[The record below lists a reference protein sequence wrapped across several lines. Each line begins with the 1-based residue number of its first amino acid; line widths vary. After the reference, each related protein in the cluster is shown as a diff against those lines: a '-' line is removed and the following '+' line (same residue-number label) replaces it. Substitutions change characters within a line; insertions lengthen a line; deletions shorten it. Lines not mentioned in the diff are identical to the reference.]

1 MFTMKVITLSAL
13 MLLASSVAWGETA
26 CRTVDYPD
34 HTEVICNGDE
44 KSVPDRKASST
55 AMRAIVHTAVQQVP
69 IAATPVTPPAPAK
82 AQAAYTATPPVPE
95 AASQKHRE
103 TAAEHLAKRKAH
115 ALRNTAVLTNATS
128 LASPVVPGAK

>member
-1 MFTMKVITLSAL
+1 MKIITLSAL

-34 HTEVICNGDE
+34 HTELICNGDE
-44 KSVPDRKASST
+44 KPVTDRKAAST
-55 AMRAIVHTAVQQVP
+55 ATRAIVNPAVQRDP
-69 IAATPVTPPAPAK
+69 IAAAPVTAPAPAK

-95 AASQKHRE
+95 TASPTHRE

-115 ALRNTAVLTNATS
+115 ALRNTAVLNNATS
-128 LASPVVPGAK
+128 LTSPAVPGAK